1 MPDRAERLRHGV
13 KLDRLTGTRCHA
25 QHNPIPRES
34 TGCCPACGAAVALR
48 YHEAHPHERRIMTQ
62 PATTAS
68 HATPFPAAKY
78 IKEIGRGAQGARAL
92 PRDDVRTLF
101 DAMLAGRVSDIEL
114 GAILMAYRIKGE
126 APHELGGML
135 EAAHAHCAP
144 LPARPDGPVVVI
156 PSYNGARK
164 QPNLVPLLAMLLAR
178 AGTPVLVHGI
188 RHFAGRLTSLALFEA
203 LGEPLC
209 SSTAEA
215 ATRLRGSGGGLPL
228 AVLPID
234 VLSPALSRLLDKR
247 DIVGLRNSAHTVVK
261 LLQPVG
267 GHSPAEALRLY
278 SYTHPEYRE
287 TLTDFFSHEPANVL
301 LARGTEGE
309 VVADARRGGR
319 IDWLHDG
326 HQRTLVEP
334 ASGSIAD
341 VPDLPAGTSVEQTV
355 AWIRAVLEGKL
366 AVPAPIAAQV
376 EAIHACLR
384 DGAQVNWASPV

>member
-1 MPDRAERLRHGV
+1 
-13 KLDRLTGTRCHA
+13 
-25 QHNPIPRES
+25 
-34 TGCCPACGAAVALR
+34 
-48 YHEAHPHERRIMTQ
+48 MTQ
-62 PATTAS
+62 PATPAS
-68 HATPFPAAKY
+68 PDTPFPAAKY

-101 DAMLAGRVSDIEL
+101 DAILAGRVSDIEL

-126 APHELGGML
+126 TPHELGGML

-144 LPARPDGPVVVI
+144 LAAPPDTPVVVV

-188 RHFAGRLTSLALFEA
+188 RQFAGRITSLALFES
-203 LGEPLC
+203 LGVPLC
-209 SSTAEA
+209 ASAQDA
-215 ATRLRGSGGGLPL
+215 AARLRSPGAPL

-234 VLSPALSRLLDKR
+234 VLSPALARQLDKR
-247 DIVGLRNSAHTVVK
+247 DMIGLRNSAHTVVK

-287 TLTDFFSHEPANVL
+287 TLTDFFSQEPANVL

-309 VVADARRGGR
+309 VVADARRAGR

-334 ASGSIAD
+334 AAGSIGE
-341 VPDLPAGTSVEQTV
+341 VPDLPAGTSVEQT
-355 AWIRAVLEGKL
+355 ADWIRAVLDGTTP
-366 AVPAPIAAQV
+366 VPVPIAAQV
-376 EAIHACLR
+376 EAIGTCLR
-384 DGAQVNWASPV
+384 EGAHVNWASPL